1 MIRAW
6 RTLRVLPP
14 LLLPALLLT
23 GCGTEKASEKASAGT
38 GPGGGTSTA
47 AADPAELASRAKA
60 LGIAPELVYV
70 TGSPG
75 YTLARQSVGV
85 SGDDGFSA
93 AYWSQRAGTQIEL
106 RVDRITF
113 TAGTCAQQPVGGS
126 GASDGR
132 TKCTR
137 DGDDWYRTAG
147 TWHGYAVP
155 KQGYTILLSGSGVP
169 RETLRK
175 AALAVHRP
183 SAAELDALLPPA
195 PAPGATSSEP
205 VRRGDLPP
213 NGDGAPDNSVPCEG
227 C

>member
-14 LLLPALLLT
+14 LLLLPALLLT
-23 GCGTEKASEKASAGT
+23 GCGTEKASAGT
-38 GPGGGTSTA
+38 GPGDGSSTA
-47 AADPAELASRAKA
+47 AADPAELAARAKA

-70 TGSPG
+70 TEAPG
-75 YTLARQSVGV
+75 YTLAPQSVGV

-93 AYWSQRAGTQIEL
+93 AYWSERTGTQLEL
-106 RVDRITF
+106 RVDRVTF

-126 GASDGR
+126 DASVGL

-147 TWHGYAVP
+147 TWNGYAVP
-155 KQGYTILLSGSGVP
+155 KQGYTILLSGSGVA
-169 RETLRK
+169 RETLRD

-195 PAPGATSSEP
+195 PAPGATSPAP

-213 NGDGAPDNSVPCEG
+213 NGDGAPNNDVPCEG